1 MIRPIAMKSLALLSG
16 ITTMGS
22 APDPSWE
29 EFWPGLVTRVIVDL
43 DEAGDDAASKVVAD
57 LLAEMHEL
65 LVPPMTPQEEY
76 LLAGTRL
83 DRASSRAAA
92 LRHAAERDQLA
103 AEAEFLAAQSSLAR
117 FESSPGIPLPQYR
130 EVARDGDGD

>member
-1 MIRPIAMKSLALLSG
+1 MSLPALDLYHCWRCSG
-16 ITTMGS
+16 FLLF
-22 APDPSWE
+22 E
-29 EFWPGLVTRVIVDL
+29 PG
-43 DEAGDDAASKVVAD
+43 VVQG
-57 LLAEMHEL
+57 LK
-65 LVPPMTPQEEY
+65 PMTPQEEY

-103 AEAEFLAAQSSLAR
+103 AEAEFLAAQSGLAR